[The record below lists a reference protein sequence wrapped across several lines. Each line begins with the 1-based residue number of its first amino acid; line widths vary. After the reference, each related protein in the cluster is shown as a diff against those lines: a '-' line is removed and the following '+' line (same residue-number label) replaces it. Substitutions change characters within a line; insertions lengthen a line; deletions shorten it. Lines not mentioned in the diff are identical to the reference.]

1 MRILES
7 YWMECRVLKD
17 VKEACAIKLYP
28 GNGNGADKLD
38 YRKYSNATR
47 REIKPTAPKDFEH
60 QGSLEAKPMSC
71 REGVQ
76 GPL

>member
-1 MRILES
+1 
-7 YWMECRVLKD
+7 MECCALKD
-17 VKEACAIKLYP
+17 VKDAGTIKLYP
-28 GNGNGADKLD
+28 GNGSGADRLD
-38 YRKYSNATR
+38 YKKYSNTTR

>member
-1 MRILES
+1 M
-7 YWMECRVLKD
+7 LKD
-17 VKEACAIKLYP
+17 VKDACTIKLYP
-28 GNGNGADKLD
+28 GNGSGADGLD
-38 YRKYSNATR
+38 YQKYSNPTR